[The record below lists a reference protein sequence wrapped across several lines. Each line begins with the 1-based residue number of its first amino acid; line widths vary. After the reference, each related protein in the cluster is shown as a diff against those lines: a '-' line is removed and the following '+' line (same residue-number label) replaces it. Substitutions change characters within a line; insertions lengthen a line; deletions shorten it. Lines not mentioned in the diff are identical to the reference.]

1 MIVLNSPHTNAQG
14 VLLQFLQGLLLTQW
28 PQFSIPSFIGVNIYV
43 TAAKTSLF
51 TFYLAVR
58 KFTVTRLYIDIIAQR
73 QSPVLFSTKTTELQ
87 KEQEVIIVTKCKET
101 RSYIIYYLK

>member
-1 MIVLNSPHTNAQG
+1 MIVLNSPRTSAQG

-28 PQFSIPSFIGVNIYV
+28 PQFSIPSFIGVNICV

-58 KFTVTRLYIDIIAQR
+58 KFTVTRLYI
-73 QSPVLFSTKTTELQ
+73 E
-87 KEQEVIIVTKCKET
+87 IIV
-101 RSYIIYYLK
+101 